1 VTFESLPSRPREGN
15 VDAVRTE
22 RTCWAGGVRIKEAP
36 MSKRG
41 ISRASMRVRVAVAAA
56 VLAGGGAAAV
66 VAVGA
71 SHSGATTA
79 ESAGYYQTSGRTMG
93 YTTALSSAVKGWG
106 RSPGT
111 SLTTISHMKPVT
123 NYWTQ
128 SWHHATIFIQRGTV
142 LAVGNGEFVVR
153 SANHTIEVWHVNGGT
168 KTQNVGGTSTGLSAM
183 TGGTTKVPSWWNMN
197 TKVKGIAKGDLV
209 FVFGER
215 ESHTLKAQLVLF
227 AAPMKTAP
235 MATPTAT
242 VTTPAATPTMTAS
255 PTATAPAVAPS
266 AITGTHS

>member
-1 VTFESLPSRPREGN
+1 
-15 VDAVRTE
+15 
-22 RTCWAGGVRIKEAP
+22 

-41 ISRASMRVRVAVAAA
+41 ISRASMRVRVAVAAT

-66 VAVGA
+66 VAVSA
-71 SHSGATTA
+71 SHSSATTA
-79 ESAGYYQTSGRTMG
+79 ESAGYYQTSGRTLG
-93 YTTALSSAVKGWG
+93 YTTALSSAVKGWT

-142 LAVGNGEFVVR
+142 LAVGKGEFVVR
-153 SANHTIEVWHVNGGT
+153 SANGTIEIWHVNGGT
-168 KTQNVGGTSTGLSAM
+168 KTQNVGATSAGLSAM

-227 AAPMKTAP
+227 AAPATATTKP
-235 MATPTAT
+235 RTTPTAT
-242 VTTPAATPTMTAS
+242 TPTATTPATTT
-255 PTATAPAVAPS
+255 PTATATPAMTAPVATP
-266 AITGTHS
+266 TGVASTFSGQHS